1 MAYLFFSYSRRNS
14 AQAQENV
21 EALTAEGFTIWQ
33 DVREGDEGIPPG
45 ADFEREIKS
54 AIASD
59 DCKGVILQWSKEAD
73 ASKWVRR
80 EVDLAHTAKKTIYPL
95 LLDKTDLPLLIEKN
109 NGIRQEE
116 IDRLINGLYTQAS
129 EARRRMNE
137 KFDFGVSLGGQ
148 QDAEKVGNT
157 GLVKVPIVRSSH
169 TQAYVVGSVDYT
181 TGNTPEHVLL
191 CAEFSGRP
199 GNLFLSEALN
209 YFQKTYENVSYAA
222 LHVIPTRTRRNEY
235 ILEQQSEW
243 LDAAATCVAAVEHF
257 RQQHGAEVHV
267 FAKMPVALGLLLSNR
282 FSTNTVLHFY
292 NDVESADRKSITYTP
307 IARIRK

>member
-54 AIASD
+54 AIESD
-59 DCKGVILQWSKEAD
+59 DCKGVILQWSKEAND
-73 ASKWVRR
+73 SKWVRR
-80 EVDLAHTAKKTIYPL
+80 EIDLAHTAKKPIYPL
-95 LLDKTDLPLLIEKN
+95 LLDKTDLPPLIEKN

-116 IDRLINGLYTQAS
+116 IDRLINALYTQAP
-129 EARRRMNE
+129 EARRKMNE
-137 KFDFGVSLGGQ
+137 DFDFGLKLGLQKG
-148 QDAEKVGNT
+148 AEKLGST
-157 GLVKVPIVRSSH
+157 ELVKVSIVQSSH
-169 TQAYVVGSVDYT
+169 TQAYVVGSADYT
-181 TGNTPEHVLL
+181 VGNEPEHVLL
-191 CAEFSGRP
+191 CAEFSGQP
-199 GNLFLSEALN
+199 GTRFLLEALR
-209 YFQKTYENVSYAA
+209 YFQKTYENVPYAA